1 MSAASPAP
9 IPHGHRHVDDEVHG
23 ATDDGPAVA
32 ASTAPSLAARPV
44 LALVRGYQL
53 AREGRPSPCRFVPSC
68 STYSVEALT
77 AHGLLRGG
85 WLSVRRL
92 ASCHPWGREGYD
104 PVPPPRPSRRSAAT
118 GAHSPDEKVR

>member
-1 MSAASPAP
+1 MSAASPSP
-9 IPHGHRHVDDEVHG
+9 IPHGHRHDDVDAETVPSTG
-23 ATDDGPAVA
+23 STD
-32 ASTAPSLAARPV
+32 STPSLAARPV

-68 STYSVEALT
+68 STYSVEALS

-104 PVPPPRPSRRSAAT
+104 PVPPPRPSRRSAVAA
-118 GAHSPDEKVR
+118 AHSPDEKVR